1 MKMGFGLTTIAGLAV
16 SLSGAAHAD
25 SLADAMAAAYQ
36 NNPTLLAQR
45 ASLRATDE
53 SLSQAVAGW
62 RPTIQATG
70 SYGYQKSPTFFS
82 QITGGG
88 AGPTSQILHPKRSE
102 VSISQPIFRGFRT
115 SNGVKQANSQIK
127 AGRANLQSVEQQVFL
142 QTVQAYVDVIRDLA
156 VLELDTNNV
165 AVLQRQLEA
174 TRDQFRVGEITRTDV
189 AQAEARLSL
198 AQSTRISAQASVTA
212 SRASY
217 RAVVGDSPGSLDP
230 VPPLPPL
237 PENEDAALQVALD
250 NNPTLQAAIYTE
262 EASRHSIDVAK
273 GALLPSITLNGSRQ
287 DSRSTFQPGLTSYQ
301 ESVTAQLTIPLFQ
314 GGAEYSK
321 VRQAK
326 EQNSQNRLQIVAARR
341 SVTQDVS
348 DAWNNLR
355 SARSVIESSQE
366 AVRAN
371 EIALDGVRQEAAV
384 GSRTTLDVLNAEQE
398 LLDSRT
404 TLVRAEHDEYV
415 AAYQLLSAVG
425 QLTAE
430 KLALP
435 VDYYDPEE
443 NYDNVKDKWFG
454 FGTESDKDKE

>member
-454 FGTESDKDKE
+454 FGTESDKDRE